1 MVKRDAFF
9 PHVPSYLKWVS
20 PVNSFGADSSIPGSL
35 RSSCPIALAQPVQ
48 TGSILLMSFESPTCF
63 EKIGMRVEWT
73 LSGPLIAPYLR
84 GLKLR
89 GDEVLLEVGC
99 GGGAVT
105 KQLSR
110 LLPRGRVVGVDP
122 SAYWVEYARRRLRR
136 LRNVALHAGD
146 VLTADIDPET
156 FDAVLFHYVL
166 HDIAASDRPTTLGHV
181 YELLKEDGR
190 LFLREPTKESHGVS
204 LPEIR
209 PLTGSA
215 GFREERFRERKA
227 MLFGSSFEGTF
238 RKA

>member
-1 MVKRDAFF
+1 M
-9 PHVPSYLKWVS
+9 
-20 PVNSFGADSSIPGSL
+20 NSSGADSSIPGSS
-35 RSSCPIALAQPVQ
+35 RDSCPVALARPVQ
-48 TGSILLMSFESPTCF
+48 TGSILLMSFENPTRF

-73 LSGPLIAPYLR
+73 LSGPLIALYLR
-84 GLKLR
+84 GLELR

-110 LLPRGRVVGVDP
+110 LLPRGRVIGVDP
-122 SAYWVEYARRRLRR
+122 STYWVEYTRRRLRR
-136 LRNVALHAGD
+136 LRNVTIHAGD
-146 VLTADIDPET
+146 LLTADIDSET

-190 LFLREPTKESHGVS
+190 LFLREPTKESHGIS
-204 LPEIR
+204 PSEIR
-209 PLTGSA
+209 SLTGSA

-227 MLFGSSFEGTF
+227 MLFGSGFEGTF
-238 RKA
+238 RKS